1 MLSQID
7 QVQDM
12 WGDYSKGQE
21 EGTHHQIQRLPEV
34 DRDDSNRQLFD
45 LSLSTK
51 KHKGDVLRF
60 LLFMTVLLEVTTLFL
75 QYLLV
80 ISVAF
85 FAPFYFALF

>member
-1 MLSQID
+1 MD
-7 QVQDM
+7 
-12 WGDYSKGQE
+12 KG
-21 EGTHHQIQRLPEV
+21 
-34 DRDDSNRQLFD
+34 DDSNRQLFD

>member
-34 DRDDSNRQLFD
+34 DRDDSNRQRGRGE
-45 LSLSTK
+45 SL
-51 KHKGDVLRF
+51 LRPRSGSEH
-60 LLFMTVLLEVTTLFL
+60 VV
-75 QYLLV
+75 
-80 ISVAF
+80 
-85 FAPFYFALF
+85 PR